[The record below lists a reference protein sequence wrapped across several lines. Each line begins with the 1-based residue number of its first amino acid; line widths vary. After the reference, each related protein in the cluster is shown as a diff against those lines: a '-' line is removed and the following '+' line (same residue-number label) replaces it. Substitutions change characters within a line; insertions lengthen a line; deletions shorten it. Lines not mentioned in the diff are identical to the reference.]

1 MVRQHH
7 QLNRHES
14 EQTPGDSGG
23 QRRLACCMQSMG
35 LQRVGHDLVT
45 EQQQEQIYRP
55 YSILTTCPTN
65 GPHGKRKKKLWFKI
79 QFRMLYFIQL
89 SGHFSFLQSGKFF
102 IYMYIYIYISLS
114 FLTWTLRKKKKKK
127 ATPAT
132 WGFFRPLALLINQ
145 IQIWGLLCPVLG
157 LVHHQNDSQN
167 SLLAISLTHY
177 IPYIRTLIYVRLNV
191 YISF

>member
-89 SGHFSFLQSGKFF
+89 SGHFSFLQSGKFY

-114 FLTWTLRKKKKKK
+114 FLTWTLRKKKKGHPSHMGILQ
-127 ATPAT
+127 ATCTSYQLDTNLGASVPRF
-132 WGFFRPLALLINQ
+132 GF
-145 IQIWGLLCPVLG
+145 GT
-157 LVHHQNDSQN
+157 
-167 SLLAISLTHY
+167 SLE
-177 IPYIRTLIYVRLNV
+177 
-191 YISF
+191 